1 MPTCALSWCIS
12 FCAIPSGGQDF
23 PSHSSTSIWVQAA
36 AEGRLREIFGC
47 GTACIV
53 QPVDGLVRADG
64 QVLAAPFDASSITSM
79 TARMTRALTDIQ
91 YAR

>member
-1 MPTCALSWCIS
+1 M
-12 FCAIPSGGQDF
+12 
-23 PSHSSTSIWVQAA
+23 QAA

-64 QVLAAPFDASSITSM
+64 QVLAAPFDAGSITSV

>member
-1 MPTCALSWCIS
+1 MPLRACRLIGIS
-12 FCAIPSGGQDF
+12 SG
-23 PSHSSTSIWVQAA
+23 SLVWWVIHTMHAVQAS

-53 QPVDGLVRADG
+53 QPVDGLVRANG
-64 QVLAAPFDASSITSM
+64 EVLSAPFDASNITSM

>member
-1 MPTCALSWCIS
+1 M
-12 FCAIPSGGQDF
+12 
-23 PSHSSTSIWVQAA
+23 QAA

-64 QVLAAPFDASSITSM
+64 QVLAASFDAGSITSV